1 MVGNNMKN
9 IIAIC
14 FISLV
19 CLLFGYYIY
28 TSIYINEPIE
38 NDSINISDEPIKDSG
53 IRIDKYSERQDGSR
67 LIAIYKSLDDKIW
80 VTIIKS
86 YNQSDI
92 SAKGLTNEIK
102 RLAYAPLEPQW
113 DTPQPI
119 HYIDNRTAIST
130 KLIEVDRRSSLPTQR
145 VPDKYITAIGYP
157 EEKMI
162 LLVMSNGNNV
172 TWNIQKEMVN
182 RFKF

>member
-1 MVGNNMKN
+1 MKN
-9 IIAIC
+9 LIAIC
-14 FISLV
+14 FISLA

-28 TSIYINEPIE
+28 TSMYINEPIK
-38 NDSINISDEPIKDSG
+38 NDSINISIEPIEDTG
-53 IRIDKYSERQDGSR
+53 IRIEKYSERQDGSR
-67 LIAIYKSLDDKIW
+67 LITIYKSLDDKIW
-80 VTIIKS
+80 VTVIKS

-92 SAKGLTNEIK
+92 NAIGLTKEIK
-102 RLAYAPLEPQW
+102 RLVYAPFEHQW
-113 DTPQPI
+113 DTPQPT
-119 HYIDNRTAIST
+119 HYVDNRTAIST
-130 KLIEVDRRSSLPTQR
+130 RLIEVDRKSGLPTYR

-157 EEKMI
+157 EKNMI